1 VVTETAPGCPAETP
15 GERWGERAQ
24 EALISSLVGV
34 GLAFL
39 VTLQGSA
46 PFRAGTAVYGALI
59 GFFAYAA
66 SSALVRLFRG
76 WLSRTRLPSRVAHS
90 VLYFVG
96 GAVGWLVATGIGAAL
111 SLVRLRGGVAVFK
124 VYLPVVGAITV
135 VVGLA
140 FYAFGLMQ
148 DRLRRSVERLKET
161 EFAEKELELART
173 IQQRILPPAVVE
185 GDGYRIAAGNL
196 PARFVA
202 GDFYD
207 VFRLPDGAVGVVV
220 ADVAGKGIGAS
231 LIMATVK
238 AVFPFL
244 AAERPVD
251 ETLRETNRR
260 LEARLEPR
268 EFVALAYLRYD
279 PRTGAFAL
287 GNAGLPDPYLLPA
300 SGPPR
305 ALAVPGPR
313 FPLGVRS
320 EVAYETCRGVL
331 EPGDRIVL
339 LTDGLPEAPTSAD
352 EPLGYERLEAL
363 LERGRDPESLF
374 AAVREAA
381 RPGLDDDWTALF
393 LERIPA

>member
-1 VVTETAPGCPAETP
+1 MNEPVPACETESPAES
-15 GERWGERAQ
+15 WAERAQ
-24 EALISSLVGV
+24 EAGISALVGV

-46 PFRAGTAVYGALI
+46 PFRAGVAVYGALI
-59 GFFAYAA
+59 GLFAYAA
-66 SSALVRLFRG
+66 STALIRLFRG
-76 WLSRTRLPSRVAHS
+76 WLSRTRLPARVAHS

-96 GAVGWLVATGIGAAL
+96 GAVGWLAATGIAAAL
-111 SLVRLRGGVAVFK
+111 SIIRVRGGVGVFK

-148 DRLRRSVERLKET
+148 DRLRQSVERVKET

-173 IQQRILPPAVVE
+173 IQQRILPPGLIE
-185 GDGYRIAAGNL
+185 GEGYRILARNL

-207 VFRLPDGAVGVVV
+207 VFRLPDGAVGLVV

-238 AVFPFL
+238 ASFPFL
-244 AAERPVD
+244 AAERSVD

-260 LEARLEPR
+260 LEKRLQAR

-300 SGPPR
+300 SGRPR
-305 ALAVPGPR
+305 AIAVPGPR
-313 FPLGVRS
+313 FPLGVRAD
-320 EVAYETCRGVL
+320 VAYETCSGVL

-363 LERGRDPESLF
+363 LERWRDPDSLF
-374 AAVREAA
+374 AAVQAAA